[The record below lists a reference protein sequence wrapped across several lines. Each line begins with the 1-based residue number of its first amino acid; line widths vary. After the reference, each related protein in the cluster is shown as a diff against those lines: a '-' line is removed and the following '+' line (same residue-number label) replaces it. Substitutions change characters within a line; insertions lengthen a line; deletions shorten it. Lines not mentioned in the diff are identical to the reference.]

1 MNEQVQEFLEEQKK
15 KAKQERDNHL
25 CKLGLY
31 DLEKC
36 TKSYSASPWK
46 NEEDARNF
54 GYLYKDEKGWF
65 KLIGKRYA
73 ISVTDEEY
81 EEICKV
87 CPMPVNKKDEFSE
100 ALLDKIDSIRKM
112 VKFFTIL
119 AATSLILAF
128 LIGYLLVFSAPH

>member
-1 MNEQVQEFLEEQKK
+1 MSFSITQIESKRKSLELKQRQEFLEEQKK

-54 GYLYKDEKGWF
+54 GY
-65 KLIGKRYA
+65 
-73 ISVTDEEY
+73 
-81 EEICKV
+81 
-87 CPMPVNKKDEFSE
+87 
-100 ALLDKIDSIRKM
+100 
-112 VKFFTIL
+112 
-119 AATSLILAF
+119 
-128 LIGYLLVFSAPH
+128 